1 MQPFEFALVLAGMLC
16 AILLLVL
23 PVSKTKWLISLPFAL
38 GGLVG
43 AQLYV
48 EGYRWHMLAA
58 HIGIVISI
66 LVILFSSRLT
76 VGLLKVLT
84 AFSLMCFLVSAVA
97 AESFPVFKFPAL
109 TGRYQ
114 VGTVTLEFEQS
125 KGDTNNPTDEPG
137 RRQLVVQ
144 LFYPAEASAQDRDS
158 EYTLGGLATR
168 FKPQLAK
175 VRTRALINARI
186 AQSEGHYP
194 VVIYSH
200 SFNGSRLEDLFLIQ
214 ELASHG
220 YVVACVDDP
229 YDTPITVWADGRVL
243 RHPGEHWLDFS
254 SPQALQETLLRL
266 KRSLAVRVADVSFV
280 LDQLIRLDLND
291 VTSKFYGRLD
301 TDHAGVVGF
310 SFGGTTAA
318 QACRADHRFK
328 AGVDLDGYSFA
339 VADADDIRRPFLI
352 MAEGVAPDEVA
363 AAHSPEQR
371 AEASFDM
378 IEYGKIVESYSGYL
392 LTIKGTQHLNFSDFP
407 LYSRLRFY
415 TDAGP
420 IDPRRAMNIINSYVV
435 SFFEMNLRAKPAPL
449 LEGPSTQFPEVEFVL
464 RQRTATAS
472 NPQSRAKFTEHSTTG
487 HWR

>member
-1 MQPFEFALVLAGMLC
+1 MQPFEFSLVLAGMLC
-16 AILLLVL
+16 AILLLVC

-38 GGLVG
+38 GGLVTV
-43 AQLYV
+43 QLYV
-48 EGYRWHMLAA
+48 EGYRWQMLGAY
-58 HIGIVISI
+58 IGIVMSI
-66 LVILFSSRLT
+66 LVIFFSSRLT
-76 VGLLKVLT
+76 GRLLKLLT
-84 AFSLMCFLVSAVA
+84 TLSLMCLLVSAVA
-97 AESFPVFKFPAL
+97 SESFPVFEFPAL

-114 VGTVTLEFEQS
+114 VGTVTLEFKKRKE
-125 KGDTNNPTDEPG
+125 DTGNPTDEPG

-144 LFYPAEASAQDRDS
+144 LFYPAEASARDRDS

-175 VRTRALINARI
+175 VRTRAFINAKI
-186 AQSEGHYP
+186 APSEQRYP
-194 VVIYSH
+194 VLVYSH
-200 SFNGSRLEDLFLIQ
+200 SFNGSRLEDLFLVQ

-220 YVVACVDDP
+220 YVVACIDDP
-229 YDTPITVWADGRVL
+229 DDTPITVWADGRVL

-254 SPQALQETLLRL
+254 SPQALQRTLLRL
-266 KRSLAVRVADVSFV
+266 KHNLAVRVADVSFV

-291 VTSKFYGRLD
+291 VTGKFYGRLD
-301 TDHAGVVGF
+301 TDHAAVVGF

-318 QACRADHRFK
+318 QACRADQRFK

-339 VADADDIRRPFLI
+339 VADADHIRQPFLI
-352 MAEGVAPDEVA
+352 MAEGTAPDEVA

-378 IEYGKIVESYSGYL
+378 IEHGKILESYSGYL

-415 TDAGP
+415 TGAGP

-435 SFFEMNLRAKPAPL
+435 SFLDMNLRGKRAPL
-449 LEGPSTQFPEVEFVL
+449 LEGPSTQFPEVGFVL
-464 RQRTATAS
+464 TQRTPAAS
-472 NPQSRAKFTEHSTTG
+472 NP
-487 HWR
+487 

>member
-1 MQPFEFALVLAGMLC
+1 MQPFEFSLVLAGMLC

-38 GGLVG
+38 GGLAGV
-43 AQLYV
+43 QSYV
-48 EGYRWHMLAA
+48 EGYRWQMLAA
-58 HIGIVISI
+58 YCGIVIMI
-66 LVILFSSRLT
+66 LIIFVSFRLT
-76 VGLLKVLT
+76 RRLLKVLT
-84 AFSLMCFLVSAVA
+84 AFSLVCFLFSAVA
-97 AESFPVFKFPAL
+97 AESFPVFEFPAL

-125 KGDTNNPTDEPG
+125 KGDTSDPTDEPG

-144 LFYPAEASAQDRDS
+144 LFYPAEASVQDRDS

-175 VRTRALINARI
+175 VRTRALVNAKI
-186 AQSEGHYP
+186 FQSEQHYP
-194 VVIYSH
+194 VVVYSH
-200 SFNGSRLEDLFLIQ
+200 SFNGSRLEDLFLVQ

-229 YDTPITVWADGRVL
+229 YDTPITVWADGKVF

-254 SPQALQETLLRL
+254 STQALQQTLLRL
-266 KRSLAVRVADVSFV
+266 KHSLAVRVADVSFV

-291 VTSKFYGRLD
+291 VTSNFYGRLD
-301 TDHAGVVGF
+301 TDHAGIIGF

-318 QACRADHRFK
+318 QACRADQRFK

-339 VADADDIRRPFLI
+339 VANADNIRQPFLI
-352 MAEGVAPDEVA
+352 MAEGIAPDEVA
-363 AAHSPEQR
+363 AARSPEQR
-371 AEASFDM
+371 TEASFDM
-378 IEYGKIVESYSGYL
+378 IEYAKIMESYSGYL

-435 SFFEMNLRAKPAPL
+435 SFFDMNLRGKSAPL
-449 LEGPSTQFPEVEFVL
+449 LEGPSAQFPEVGFVL
-464 RQRTATAS
+464 RQSTSAAS
-472 NPQSRAKFTEHSTTG
+472 DPKFTEHSTTE